1 MRNTRRRGNLLLEEV
16 FGLLNSNNL
25 EDMPLFF
32 VFKKNGNGRD
42 IQFLGLAA
50 PGNSNISPDRDLV
63 SFWRSMNGQRFQN
76 YEAYFTILDTKEK
89 GVSKDWIKSL
99 SEDRS
104 ASIDVAPDV
113 WKKFISQV
121 IDGIEAL
128 KAPKIVH
135 IPSKYDQL

>member
-1 MRNTRRRGNLLLEEV
+1 M
-16 FGLLNSNNL
+16 
-25 EDMPLFF
+25 
-32 VFKKNGNGRD
+32 
-42 IQFLGLAA
+42 
-50 PGNSNISPDRDLV
+50 
-63 SFWRSMNGQRFQN
+63 
-76 YEAYFTILDTKEK
+76 DTKEK

-99 SEDRS
+99 SEDHS